1 MATGK
6 PRTYPKAY
14 PTPPKAYPKPPMS
27 FPITPAP
34 KQPATSRELSTE
46 EKASRY
52 DEFVRLK
59 AAKRATRQQIARLN
73 RQLEQLELEEN
84 KVLENDPAEYSTSKN
99 LPLGR
104 CTQCGYEICQCE
116 DLG

>member
-1 MATGK
+1 MQT
-6 PRTYPKAY
+6 AY
-14 PTPPKAYPKPPMS
+14 PRS
-27 FPITPAP
+27 LNQAP
-34 KQPATSRELSTE
+34 KKPATRRELSTE

-59 AAKRATRQQIARLN
+59 AAKRATRQEIARLN

-84 KVLENDPAEYSTSKN
+84 KVLENEVADYTISKN

-104 CTQCGYEICQCE
+104 CTQCGYERCQCE